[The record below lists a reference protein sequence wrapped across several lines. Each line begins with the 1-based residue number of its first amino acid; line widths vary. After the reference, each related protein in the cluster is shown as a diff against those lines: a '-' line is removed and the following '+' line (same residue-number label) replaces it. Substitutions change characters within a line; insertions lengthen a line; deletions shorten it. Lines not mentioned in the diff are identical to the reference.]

1 VQACLCLPPATDA
14 VALGGHQKAGRQHL
28 VPNQPRCCAAAML
41 GRCPIYWMRIDPAA
55 DWLAPAVVQQLP
67 HMWGH
72 QLLRS
77 REVRRGLQT
86 ARALASGFA
95 PVVCATP
102 ATVPAHICPRGVLL
116 QRLAAAQADS

>member
-1 VQACLCLPPATDA
+1 
-14 VALGGHQKAGRQHL
+14 
-28 VPNQPRCCAAAML
+28 ML

-77 REVRRGLQT
+77 REVRQGL
-86 ARALASGFA
+86 
-95 PVVCATP
+95 
-102 ATVPAHICPRGVLL
+102 
-116 QRLAAAQADS
+116 

>member
-1 VQACLCLPPATDA
+1 
-14 VALGGHQKAGRQHL
+14 
-28 VPNQPRCCAAAML
+28 ML

-77 REVRRGLQT
+77 REVRQCLMQLSLQCT
-86 ARALASGFA
+86 SCSFACSFALLMDARPLRQTSED
-95 PVVCATP
+95 
-102 ATVPAHICPRGVLL
+102 
-116 QRLAAAQADS
+116 DSC